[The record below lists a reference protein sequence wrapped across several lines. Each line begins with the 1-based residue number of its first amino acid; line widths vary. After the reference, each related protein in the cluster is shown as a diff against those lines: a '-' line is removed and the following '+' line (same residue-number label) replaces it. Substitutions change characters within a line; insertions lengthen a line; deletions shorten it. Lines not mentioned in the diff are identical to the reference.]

1 MYSFGAMNAAG
12 HRREMAQG
20 TKKGKKIQGRL
31 DRHKQFKRGERNR
44 ASTNI
49 PRQHEYRGPLSPS
62 LQADVTKHP
71 LPHRCQA
78 PAPPACFQPPA
89 LPDPKGWPRRFRRV
103 RAASDAWGGG
113 GRLRPFAIV
122 ALGGHAHEPARQRR
136 LCLHREQR
144 NSRLV
149 VAPLT

>member
-62 LQADVTKHP
+62 LQAAVPRHHP
-71 LPHRCQA
+71 A
-78 PAPPACFQPPA
+78 
-89 LPDPKGWPRRFRRV
+89 RRFMGAPVPPPNRR
-103 RAASDAWGGG
+103 
-113 GRLRPFAIV
+113 PNQTT
-122 ALGGHAHEPARQRR
+122 P
-136 LCLHREQR
+136 
-144 NSRLV
+144 
-149 VAPLT
+149 PPP

>member
-71 LPHRCQA
+71 TPIDARPLHRRPASSRLPCPTRRAGPGDSDVYVRQA
-78 PAPPACFQPPA
+78 MH
-89 LPDPKGWPRRFRRV
+89 GE
-103 RAASDAWGGG
+103 GGG
-113 GRLRPFAIV
+113 GCGRSP
-122 ALGGHAHEPARQRR
+122 
-136 LCLHREQR
+136 
-144 NSRLV
+144 
-149 VAPLT
+149 